1 MCKSLGKTKNL
12 PLKTFSLK
20 SVAGLSIFAY
30 LTLSVFLSAFSAAQ
44 TPASSPSQAQP
55 EVSLPVKPV
64 EIQWWT
70 IVLGLIAIPTA
81 GVTLAT
87 AIVNYRTARIKKD
100 LEARL
105 FSSENTFP
113 NEKRNAIIV
122 VGIGGSGKTT
132 LINQLFNE
140 NNANP
145 GIATDCYE
153 LFTIDEGAQKIKYNY
168 YVADCSGQNMGTLVS
183 GLMLEQKRLNS
194 PMTYGA
200 INSVIIVVDT
210 AEAPGVLESL
220 TPEQVAAN
228 FQSRVEQHLAEWS
241 NTALDVVFGLTGSS
255 GNGLK
260 YICLFINK
268 ADLLQGSSEE
278 IERMVTEAYRPLI
291 DKISKISRGIAFKC
305 LIGSIQKG
313 TRLRDLHKDLR
324 DYSLSGE
331 AVVSNRKN

>member
-1 MCKSLGKTKNL
+1 MYKSFGKTENR

-20 SVAGLSIFAY
+20 SVAKSSIFAY
-30 LTLSVFLSAFSAAQ
+30 AVLALFFSAFSTAQ
-44 TPASSPSQAQP
+44 TPTSSPPQTQQ
-55 EVSLPVKPV
+55 EVPSPVKPV

-70 IVLGLIAIPTA
+70 IALGLIAVPTA

-100 LEARL
+100 LEVRL

-132 LINQLFNE
+132 LIHQLFNE

-145 GIATDCYE
+145 GIATNCYE
-153 LFTIDEGAQKIKYNY
+153 LFTIGEGSQKIKYNY

-200 INSVIIVVDT
+200 INSVIIVVDI
-210 AEAPGVLESL
+210 AQAPGVLESP
-220 TPEQVAAN
+220 TPEQIAAN
-228 FQSRVEQHLAEWS
+228 FQSRVEQHLTEWS
-241 NTALDVVFGLTGSS
+241 NIALDVVFGLTGSS
-255 GNGLK
+255 ENGLK
-260 YICLFINK
+260 YVCLFINK

-278 IERMVTEAYRPLI
+278 IEKTLTEAYRPLI

-305 LIGSIQKG
+305 LIGSIKSG
-313 TRLRDLHKDLR
+313 TRLRDLHKDLQ
-324 DYSLSGE
+324 DHSLSGE
-331 AVVSNRKN
+331 AVVSKQRN